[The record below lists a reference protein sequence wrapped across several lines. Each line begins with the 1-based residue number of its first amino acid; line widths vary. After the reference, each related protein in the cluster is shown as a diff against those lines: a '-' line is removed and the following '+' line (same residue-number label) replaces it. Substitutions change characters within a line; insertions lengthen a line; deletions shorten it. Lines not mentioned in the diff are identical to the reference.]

1 MRNAIETFWKDVHI
15 NGPKP
20 YELLYTP
27 HMASLDLWKTSGH
40 FDFYKD
46 GMFDQVSVPSA
57 AARGAA
63 CGPPFWPP
71 NCPANCPP
79 CWPAVLAAVQAPS
92 ICPRARR
99 PPPLF

>member
-1 MRNAIETFWKDVHI
+1 MRNAIETFWKDVHV

-57 AARGAA
+57 V
-63 CGPPFWPP
+63 P
-71 NCPANCPP
+71 N
-79 CWPAVLAAVQAPS
+79 
-92 ICPRARR
+92 
-99 PPPLF
+99 